1 MTEHEK
7 LVEIIVSTD
16 LSKSSGRLMDAYNIA
31 DNLIANGVA
40 VKTRAKWKLLNE
52 GRGTC
57 TNCNFTQAC
66 VWDYDH
72 HQQYCGVCGAKMS
85 LED

>member
-1 MTEHEK
+1 MEDENLYVSIDGKKAK
-7 LVEIIVSTD
+7 LKVIQNGEWVEYKPAI
-16 LSKSSGRLMDAYNIA
+16 
-31 DNLIANGVA
+31 
-40 VKTRAKWKLLNE
+40 RAKWKLLNE

-66 VWDYDH
+66 VWDYDT
-72 HQQYCGVCGAKMS
+72 HQRYCGCCGAEMS